1 MSMRPLNR
9 KASASSPRLAVRTP
23 IAIALALAPLF
34 SHALSSDREQKTFID
49 GGALK
54 VVQNTNNNQPS
65 VSYITGG
72 AKMVQGSMKAH
83 GDEATIYQHA
93 SSAKDAQGNDVSG
106 SVQRV
111 ILIGK
116 SAQAHIEQKQDAGG
130 LMTADSDKIDYN
142 ADTSVAELTGNVVVI
157 QPGRGEFRGAHMTYN
172 TNTGEMQSGDES
184 PGSRVHMIIEPKAKP
199 AAAPADK
206 PADAKP
212 AAAESK
218 PPAPAATDQH

>member
-1 MSMRPLNR
+1 LNR
-9 KASASSPRLAVRTP
+9 KAGATRRGVLAP
-23 IAIALALAPLF
+23 LAIALALAPLCAQ
-34 SHALSSDREQKTFID
+34 ALTSDREQKMFID

-54 VVQNTNNNQPS
+54 VVQNTSNNQPS

-93 SSAKDAQGNDVSG
+93 STAKDAQGNDVSG

-116 SAQAHIEQKQDAGG
+116 SAQAHIEQKQDGGG
-130 LMTADSDKIDYN
+130 LMTADSDKIDFN
-142 ADTSVAELTGNVVVI
+142 ADTNVAELTGNVVVI

-172 TNTGEMQSGDES
+172 TNTGEMQSGDNS
-184 PGSRVHMIIEPKAKP
+184 PDSRVHMIIEPKAKP
-199 AAAPADK
+199 AAAPAEK

-212 AAAESK
+212 ATPETK
-218 PPAPAATDQH
+218 PATPAATDQH

>member
-1 MSMRPLNR
+1 MSTRPLNR
-9 KASASSPRLAVRTP
+9 KAGASRRGALAPLVV
-23 IAIALALAPLF
+23 ALALAPLCA
-34 SHALSSDREQKTFID
+34 HALSSDREQKTFID

-93 SSAKDAQGNDVSG
+93 STAKDAQGNDVSG

-116 SAQAHIEQKQDAGG
+116 SAQAHIEQKQDGGG

-172 TNTGEMQSGDES
+172 TNTGEMQSGDNS
-184 PGSRVHMIIEPKAKP
+184 PDSRVHMIIEPTAKP
-199 AAAPADK
+199 AAAPAEK

-212 AAAESK
+212 ATPEPK
-218 PPAPAATDQH
+218 PAAPAATDQH

>member
-1 MSMRPLNR
+1 LNR
-9 KASASSPRLAVRTP
+9 KAGANKRGA
-23 IAIALALAPLF
+23 AALAFALTLAPLCAQ
-34 SHALSSDREQKTFID
+34 ALTSDRQQKMFID

-54 VVQNTNNNQPS
+54 VVQNTSNNQPS

-93 SSAKDAQGNDVSG
+93 STAKDAQGNDVSG

-116 SAQAHIEQKQDAGG
+116 SAQAHIEQKQDGG
-130 LMTADSDKIDYN
+130 GVMTADSDKIDFN
-142 ADTSVAELTGNVVVI
+142 ADTNVAELTGNVVVI

-172 TNTGEMQSGDES
+172 TNTGEMQSGDNS
-184 PGSRVHMIIEPKAKP
+184 PDSRVHMIIEPKAKP
-199 AAAPADK
+199 AAAPAEK

-212 AAAESK
+212 ATPEPK
-218 PPAPAATDQH
+218 PAAPAATDQH